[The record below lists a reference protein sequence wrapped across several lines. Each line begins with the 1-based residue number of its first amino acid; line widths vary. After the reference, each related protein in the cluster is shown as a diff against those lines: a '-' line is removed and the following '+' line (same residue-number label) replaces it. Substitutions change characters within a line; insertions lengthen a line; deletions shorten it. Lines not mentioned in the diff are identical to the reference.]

1 MPLVKENEPF
11 MGSGIGYL
19 AGRDCGNASEIN
31 FAIEKETKPLK
42 NYRGGGGNAATHER
56 ISGVRLSMKIHS
68 AGVENLALMLRA
80 KVDTKVS
87 EVVTDQSITASLGR
101 LIATPHMIDT
111 SQPVTIKN
119 GATEIARDGNFDVSA
134 AGIIF
139 DINAADIT
147 DAMALTVSYTSQ
159 GADVLQVLTESAIE
173 IPVVIDGVNDYTGKP
188 HVVKVHRF
196 KPDIASALSLITDDF
211 AEYTLEGEVLA
222 DTSKP
227 AGKSQFFEKAMAN

>member
-1 MPLVKENEPF
+1 MPTVKENEPF

-31 FAIEKETKPLK
+31 FALEKETKNLRNP
-42 NYRGGGGNAATHER
+42 RGGGGNAATHER
-56 ISGVRLSMKIHS
+56 ISSVRLSMKIHS

-80 KVDTKVS
+80 KIDTKVS
-87 EVVTDQSITASLGR
+87 EVVADHPIVASLGR
-101 LIATPHMIDT
+101 LVSTPLMIDT

-119 GATEIARDGNFDVSA
+119 GAVEIARAGNFDVSA
-134 AGIIF
+134 AGILF
-139 DINAADIT
+139 KMNAADIT

-159 GADVLQVLTESAIE
+159 GADVLQVLTENAIE

-196 KPDIASALSLITDDF
+196 KPDIATALSLIRRPPK
-211 AEYTLEGEVLA
+211 ALISGE
-222 DTSKP
+222 
-227 AGKSQFFEKAMAN
+227 